1 MSEIKIYTT
10 SYCSFC
16 VQAKNLLSKLQLAYD
31 DVNLDDKDELR
42 MKLSQ
47 ENNGYR
53 SVPMIFIKDKFIGGF
68 QELYALHKSGD
79 LDKALNS

>member
-16 VQAKNLLSKLQLAYD
+16 VQAKNLLSKLQLGYEEI
-31 DVNLDDKDELR
+31 NLDNQDELR

-47 ENNGYR
+47 ENDGWR
-53 SVPMIFIKDKFIGGF
+53 SVPMIFIKDQFIGGF
-68 QELYALHKSGD
+68 QELYKLHQSGG
-79 LDKALNS
+79 LAEELKN